1 MITASLGRGTLTVLD
16 RRGALLARVQV
27 VELVPRRLFLRAAS
41 EALRKPYRIPGGS
54 FRVVGNM
61 APMKRLLL
69 LAVLV
74 VAATAIPAQASAAGP
89 CRNEIYDD
97 WYQDGKIASTY
108 PISCYR
114 DAIKHVHG
122 DAQIYS
128 SLTDDIRAAMQAAI
142 SRAHGKSNVPNQ
154 VGKGVPASETVHRV
168 AGRTRAATRRTGRT
182 HPSTSST
189 IASPPVAD
197 SGDGSGVP
205 VPLLVLGG
213 LALLL
218 AAAGGIGMLARRRGD
233 TTSPSCRAARGA

>member
-1 MITASLGRGTLTVLD
+1 
-16 RRGALLARVQV
+16 
-27 VELVPRRLFLRAAS
+27 
-41 EALRKPYRIPGGS
+41 
-54 FRVVGNM
+54 M

-89 CRNEIYDD
+89 CRNDIYDD

-108 PISCYR
+108 TISCYR
-114 DAIKHVHG
+114 DAIKRVHG

-154 VGKGVPASETVHRV
+154 VGKGVPASETSSS
-168 AGRTRAATRRTGRT
+168 G
-182 HPSTSST
+182 STSSGDATNGPDAPVDVST

-197 SGDGSGVP
+197 SSDGSGVP
-205 VPLLVLGG
+205 VPLLVLAG

-218 AAAGGIGMLARRRGD
+218 AAAGGIGMLARRRGGD
-233 TTSPSCRAARGA
+233 DLP

>member
-1 MITASLGRGTLTVLD
+1 
-16 RRGALLARVQV
+16 
-27 VELVPRRLFLRAAS
+27 
-41 EALRKPYRIPGGS
+41 
-54 FRVVGNM
+54 
-61 APMKRLLL
+61 MKRLLL

-89 CRNEIYDD
+89 CRNDIYDD

-108 PISCYR
+108 PVACYR

-128 SLTDDIRAAMQAAI
+128 SLIDDIRAAMQAAI
-142 SRAHGKSNVPNQ
+142 SRAHGQRNIPDQ
-154 VGKGVPASETVHRV
+154 VGKGVPASETSSS
-168 AGRTRAATRRTGRT
+168 G
-182 HPSTSST
+182 STSSGDATNGPDAPVDVST

-197 SGDGSGVP
+197 SSDGSGVP

-218 AAAGGIGMLARRRGD
+218 AAAGGLGMLARRRGGD
-233 TTSPSCRAARGA
+233 DLP

>member
-1 MITASLGRGTLTVLD
+1 
-16 RRGALLARVQV
+16 
-27 VELVPRRLFLRAAS
+27 
-41 EALRKPYRIPGGS
+41 
-54 FRVVGNM
+54 
-61 APMKRLLL
+61 MKRLLL

-74 VAATAIPAQASAAGP
+74 VAATAIPAQASAVGP
-89 CRNEIYDD
+89 CRNDIYDD

-114 DAIKHVHG
+114 DAISHVHG

-154 VGKGVPASETVHRV
+154 VGKGVPASESSSSGSGPNSSSDGTDRPDAPVDV
-168 AGRTRAATRRTGRT
+168 
-182 HPSTSST
+182 ST

-197 SGDGSGVP
+197 SSDGSGVP

-218 AAAGGIGMLARRRGD
+218 AAAGGIGMLARRRGND
-233 TTSPSCRAARGA
+233 LP

>member
-1 MITASLGRGTLTVLD
+1 
-16 RRGALLARVQV
+16 
-27 VELVPRRLFLRAAS
+27 
-41 EALRKPYRIPGGS
+41 
-54 FRVVGNM
+54 
-61 APMKRLLL
+61 MKRLLL

-89 CRNEIYDD
+89 CRNDIYDD

-108 PISCYR
+108 PITCYR

-142 SRAHGKSNVPNQ
+142 SKAHGKSNVPSQ
-154 VGKGVPASETVHRV
+154 VGKGVPASEASSSSSGSGPNSSSDASKR
-168 AGRTRAATRRTGRT
+168 
-182 HPSTSST
+182 PTSPVDVST
-189 IASPPVAD
+189 IASPVAD
-197 SGDGSGVP
+197 SGGGSGVP

-218 AAAGGIGMLARRRGD
+218 AAAGAIGMLARRRSD
-233 TTSPSCRAARGA
+233 RPSAP

>member
-1 MITASLGRGTLTVLD
+1 
-16 RRGALLARVQV
+16 
-27 VELVPRRLFLRAAS
+27 
-41 EALRKPYRIPGGS
+41 
-54 FRVVGNM
+54 
-61 APMKRLLL
+61 MKRLLL
-69 LAVLV
+69 IAVLA

-89 CRNEIYDD
+89 CRNDIYDD
-97 WYQDGKIASTY
+97 WYHDGKIASTY

-142 SRAHGKSNVPNQ
+142 SRSHGKSNVPTQ
-154 VGKGVPASETVHRV
+154 VGKGISKSEVAAGAGPSASSSNDTKRPDSTVNV
-168 AGRTRAATRRTGRT
+168 
-182 HPSTSST
+182 ST

-197 SGDGSGVP
+197 SGDSSGLP

-218 AAAGGIGMLARRRGD
+218 AAAGGVGMIARRRSGD
-233 TTSPSCRAARGA
+233 TP

>member
-1 MITASLGRGTLTVLD
+1 
-16 RRGALLARVQV
+16 
-27 VELVPRRLFLRAAS
+27 
-41 EALRKPYRIPGGS
+41 
-54 FRVVGNM
+54 
-61 APMKRLLL
+61 MKRLLL

-89 CRNEIYDD
+89 CRNDIYDD

-108 PISCYR
+108 PITCYR

-142 SRAHGKSNVPNQ
+142 SRAHGKSNVPSQ
-154 VGKGVPASETVHRV
+154 VGKGVPASETSSSSSGGGPNSSSDASKR
-168 AGRTRAATRRTGRT
+168 
-182 HPSTSST
+182 PTSPVDVST
-189 IASPPVAD
+189 IASPVAD
-197 SGDGSGVP
+197 SGGGSGVP

-218 AAAGGIGMLARRRGD
+218 AAAGAIGMLARRRGD
-233 TTSPSCRAARGA
+233 RPSAP

>member
-1 MITASLGRGTLTVLD
+1 
-16 RRGALLARVQV
+16 
-27 VELVPRRLFLRAAS
+27 
-41 EALRKPYRIPGGS
+41 
-54 FRVVGNM
+54 
-61 APMKRLLL
+61 MKRLLL

-89 CRNEIYDD
+89 CRNDIYDD

-114 DAIKHVHG
+114 DAINHVHG

-154 VGKGVPASETVHRV
+154 VGKGVPASETS
-168 AGRTRAATRRTGRT
+168 TGSG
-182 HPSTSST
+182 PSSSSDASDRPDAPVDVST

-197 SGDGSGVP
+197 SGNGSGVP

-218 AAAGGIGMLARRRGD
+218 AAAGGIGMLARRRGGND
-233 TTSPSCRAARGA
+233 LP

>member
-1 MITASLGRGTLTVLD
+1 
-16 RRGALLARVQV
+16 
-27 VELVPRRLFLRAAS
+27 
-41 EALRKPYRIPGGS
+41 
-54 FRVVGNM
+54 
-61 APMKRLLL
+61 MKRLLL
-69 LAVLV
+69 LALLV

-89 CRNEIYDD
+89 CRNDIYDD

-154 VGKGVPASETVHRV
+154 VGKGVPASETSSS
-168 AGRTRAATRRTGRT
+168 G
-182 HPSTSST
+182 STSSGDATNGPDAPVDVST

-197 SGDGSGVP
+197 SSDGSGVP
-205 VPLLVLGG
+205 VPLLVLVATGAIG
-213 LALLL
+213 
-218 AAAGGIGMLARRRGD
+218 AGARYYRSRR
-233 TTSPSCRAARGA
+233 

>member
-1 MITASLGRGTLTVLD
+1 
-16 RRGALLARVQV
+16 
-27 VELVPRRLFLRAAS
+27 
-41 EALRKPYRIPGGS
+41 
-54 FRVVGNM
+54 
-61 APMKRLLL
+61 MKRLLL

-89 CRNEIYDD
+89 CRNDIYDD

-108 PISCYR
+108 PISCYH
-114 DAIKHVHG
+114 DAISHVHG

-142 SRAHGKSNVPNQ
+142 SRAHGKSNVPSQ
-154 VGKGVPASETVHRV
+154 VGKGVPASES
-168 AGRTRAATRRTGRT
+168 AGSSGSGPTSSSDATNG
-182 HPSTSST
+182 PDAPVDVST
-189 IASPPVAD
+189 IASPAVAD
-197 SGDGSGVP
+197 SGKGSGVP

-233 TTSPSCRAARGA
+233 RPSAP

>member
-1 MITASLGRGTLTVLD
+1 
-16 RRGALLARVQV
+16 
-27 VELVPRRLFLRAAS
+27 
-41 EALRKPYRIPGGS
+41 
-54 FRVVGNM
+54 
-61 APMKRLLL
+61 MKRLLL
-69 LAVLV
+69 LALLV

-89 CRNEIYDD
+89 CRNDIYDD

-154 VGKGVPASETVHRV
+154 VGKGVPASETSSS
-168 AGRTRAATRRTGRT
+168 G
-182 HPSTSST
+182 STSSGDATNGPDAPVDVST

-197 SGDGSGVP
+197 SSDGSGVP

-218 AAAGGIGMLARRRGD
+218 AAAGGLGMLARRRGGD
-233 TTSPSCRAARGA
+233 DLP

>member
-1 MITASLGRGTLTVLD
+1 
-16 RRGALLARVQV
+16 
-27 VELVPRRLFLRAAS
+27 
-41 EALRKPYRIPGGS
+41 
-54 FRVVGNM
+54 M

-69 LAVLV
+69 LAVLA

-89 CRNEIYDD
+89 CRNDVYDD
-97 WYQDGKIASTY
+97 WYHDGKIASTY

-122 DAQIYS
+122 DLKIYS

-142 SRAHGKSNVPNQ
+142 SRAHGKSNVPSQ
-154 VGKGVPASETVHRV
+154 VGKGVPAAESSSSGSGPKSSSDASKRPESPVDV
-168 AGRTRAATRRTGRT
+168 
-182 HPSTSST
+182 ST

-197 SGDGSGVP
+197 SSSGSGVP

-218 AAAGGIGMLARRRGD
+218 AAAGGIGMLARRRGGND
-233 TTSPSCRAARGA
+233 LP

>member
-1 MITASLGRGTLTVLD
+1 
-16 RRGALLARVQV
+16 
-27 VELVPRRLFLRAAS
+27 
-41 EALRKPYRIPGGS
+41 
-54 FRVVGNM
+54 
-61 APMKRLLL
+61 MKRLLL

-89 CRNEIYDD
+89 CRNDIYDD
-97 WYQDGKIASTY
+97 WYQDGKVASTY

-114 DAIKHVHG
+114 DAISHVHG

-142 SRAHGKSNVPNQ
+142 SRAHGKSNVPSQ
-154 VGKGVPASETVHRV
+154 VGKGVPASETS
-168 AGRTRAATRRTGRT
+168 GSGPMSSDATNG
-182 HPSTSST
+182 PDAPVDVST
-189 IASPPVAD
+189 IASPAVAD
-197 SGDGSGVP
+197 SDNGSGVP

-233 TTSPSCRAARGA
+233 RPSAP

>member
-1 MITASLGRGTLTVLD
+1 
-16 RRGALLARVQV
+16 
-27 VELVPRRLFLRAAS
+27 
-41 EALRKPYRIPGGS
+41 
-54 FRVVGNM
+54 
-61 APMKRLLL
+61 MKRLLL
-69 LAVLV
+69 LALLV

-89 CRNEIYDD
+89 CRNDIYDD

-114 DAIKHVHG
+114 DAINHVHG

-154 VGKGVPASETVHRV
+154 VGKGVPASETS
-168 AGRTRAATRRTGRT
+168 TGSGPNSSSDASDR
-182 HPSTSST
+182 PDAPVDVST

-197 SGDGSGVP
+197 SGNGSGVP

-218 AAAGGIGMLARRRGD
+218 AAAGGIGMLARRRGGND
-233 TTSPSCRAARGA
+233 LP

>member
-1 MITASLGRGTLTVLD
+1 
-16 RRGALLARVQV
+16 
-27 VELVPRRLFLRAAS
+27 
-41 EALRKPYRIPGGS
+41 
-54 FRVVGNM
+54 M

-69 LAVLV
+69 LALLV

-89 CRNEIYDD
+89 CRNDIYDD

-142 SRAHGKSNVPNQ
+142 SRAHGKTNVPSQ
-154 VGKGVPASETVHRV
+154 VGKGVPASESSSSSSS
-168 AGRTRAATRRTGRT
+168 GGG
-182 HPSTSST
+182 PTSSSDASKRPTSPVDVST
-189 IASPPVAD
+189 IAAPVAD
-197 SGDGSGVP
+197 SGNGSGVP

-218 AAAGGIGMLARRRGD
+218 AAAGGIGMLARRR
-233 TTSPSCRAARGA
+233 SNRPSAP

>member
-1 MITASLGRGTLTVLD
+1 
-16 RRGALLARVQV
+16 
-27 VELVPRRLFLRAAS
+27 
-41 EALRKPYRIPGGS
+41 
-54 FRVVGNM
+54 
-61 APMKRLLL
+61 MKRLLL

-89 CRNEIYDD
+89 CRNDIYDD

-154 VGKGVPASETVHRV
+154 VGKGVPASEHRPARRA
-168 AGRTRAATRRTGRT
+168 AGRIRAATRRTGRT
-182 HPSTSST
+182 LPSTSRRSRPHR
-189 IASPPVAD
+189 SPT
-197 SGDGSGVP
+197 
-205 VPLLVLGG
+205 
-213 LALLL
+213 
-218 AAAGGIGMLARRRGD
+218 AAAAVACPCRCSCSVVSRSCSQPPAVSAC
-233 TTSPSCRAARGA
+233 SPAAAATRPAPSRRAARGA

>member
-1 MITASLGRGTLTVLD
+1 
-16 RRGALLARVQV
+16 
-27 VELVPRRLFLRAAS
+27 
-41 EALRKPYRIPGGS
+41 
-54 FRVVGNM
+54 M

-69 LAVLV
+69 LAVLA

-89 CRNEIYDD
+89 CRNDIYDD
-97 WYQDGKIASTY
+97 WYHDGKIASTY

-142 SRAHGKSNVPNQ
+142 SRANGKSNVPNQ
-154 VGKGVPASETVHRV
+154 VGKGMSASEVSGSG
-168 AGRTRAATRRTGRT
+168 AKSSSDATDQPDSSVGV
-182 HPSTSST
+182 ST
-189 IASPPVAD
+189 IAAAPVAD
-197 SGDGSGVP
+197 SDNGSGLP

-233 TTSPSCRAARGA
+233 RPANPS

>member
-1 MITASLGRGTLTVLD
+1 
-16 RRGALLARVQV
+16 
-27 VELVPRRLFLRAAS
+27 
-41 EALRKPYRIPGGS
+41 
-54 FRVVGNM
+54 
-61 APMKRLLL
+61 MKRLLL

-89 CRNEIYDD
+89 CRNDIYDD

-154 VGKGVPASETVHRV
+154 VGKGVPASET
-168 AGRTRAATRRTGRT
+168 
-182 HPSTSST
+182 S
-189 IASPPVAD
+189 
-197 SGDGSGVP
+197 
-205 VPLLVLGG
+205 
-213 LALLL
+213 
-218 AAAGGIGMLARRRGD
+218 IG
-233 TTSPSCRAARGA
+233 

>member
-1 MITASLGRGTLTVLD
+1 
-16 RRGALLARVQV
+16 
-27 VELVPRRLFLRAAS
+27 
-41 EALRKPYRIPGGS
+41 
-54 FRVVGNM
+54 
-61 APMKRLLL
+61 MKRLLL
-69 LAVLV
+69 LAVLA

-89 CRNEIYDD
+89 CRNDIYDD
-97 WYQDGKIASTY
+97 WYHDGKIASTY

-154 VGKGVPASETVHRV
+154 VGKGIPASEARP
-168 AGRTRAATRRTGRT
+168 RAAARRSSSDATDQ
-182 HPSTSST
+182 PDASVDVST
-189 IASPPVAD
+189 IAAPPVAD
-197 SGDGSGVP
+197 SDNGGVP

-218 AAAGGIGMLARRRGD
+218 AAAGGVGMLARRRGGKRHP
-233 TTSPSCRAARGA
+233 PSCRAARVA

>member
-1 MITASLGRGTLTVLD
+1 
-16 RRGALLARVQV
+16 
-27 VELVPRRLFLRAAS
+27 
-41 EALRKPYRIPGGS
+41 
-54 FRVVGNM
+54 M

-89 CRNEIYDD
+89 CRNDIYDD

-108 PISCYR
+108 PLSCYR

-142 SRAHGKSNVPNQ
+142 SRAHGKTNVPSQ
-154 VGKGVPASETVHRV
+154 VGKGVPASE
-168 AGRTRAATRRTGRT
+168 
-182 HPSTSST
+182 STSSSSSGAGPTSSKRPTSPVDVST
-189 IASPPVAD
+189 IAAPPVAD
-197 SGDGSGVP
+197 SGNDSGVP

-218 AAAGGIGMLARRRGD
+218 AAAGGIGMLARRR
-233 TTSPSCRAARGA
+233 SNRPSAP

>member
-1 MITASLGRGTLTVLD
+1 
-16 RRGALLARVQV
+16 
-27 VELVPRRLFLRAAS
+27 
-41 EALRKPYRIPGGS
+41 
-54 FRVVGNM
+54 
-61 APMKRLLL
+61 MKRLLL

-89 CRNEIYDD
+89 CRNDIYDD

-114 DAIKHVHG
+114 DAISHVHG

-154 VGKGVPASETVHRV
+154 VGKGVPASETS
-168 AGRTRAATRRTGRT
+168 TGSG
-182 HPSTSST
+182 PSSSSDASARPDAPVDVST

-197 SGDGSGVP
+197 SGNGSGVP

-218 AAAGGIGMLARRRGD
+218 AAAGGIGMLARRR
-233 TTSPSCRAARGA
+233 RGNDHP

>member
-1 MITASLGRGTLTVLD
+1 
-16 RRGALLARVQV
+16 
-27 VELVPRRLFLRAAS
+27 
-41 EALRKPYRIPGGS
+41 
-54 FRVVGNM
+54 
-61 APMKRLLL
+61 MKRLLL

-89 CRNEIYDD
+89 CRNDIYDD

-142 SRAHGKSNVPNQ
+142 SRAHGKSNVPIQ
-154 VGKGVPASETVHRV
+154 VGKGVPASETS
-168 AGRTRAATRRTGRT
+168 TGSG
-182 HPSTSST
+182 PTSSSDASDRPDAPVDVST

-197 SGDGSGVP
+197 SGSGSGVP

-218 AAAGGIGMLARRRGD
+218 AAAGGIGMLARRRGGND
-233 TTSPSCRAARGA
+233 LP

>member
-1 MITASLGRGTLTVLD
+1 
-16 RRGALLARVQV
+16 
-27 VELVPRRLFLRAAS
+27 
-41 EALRKPYRIPGGS
+41 
-54 FRVVGNM
+54 M

-69 LAVLV
+69 IAVLA

-89 CRNEIYDD
+89 CRNAIYDD
-97 WYQDGKIASTY
+97 WYHDGKIASTY
-108 PISCYR
+108 PSSCYR

-142 SRAHGKSNVPNQ
+142 SRSHGKSNVPKQ
-154 VGKGVPASETVHRV
+154 VGKGISKSEVAAGAAPIASTKNDTNNNDTKRPDSTVNV
-168 AGRTRAATRRTGRT
+168 
-182 HPSTSST
+182 ST

-197 SGDGSGVP
+197 SGDSSGVP

-218 AAAGGIGMLARRRGD
+218 AAAGGVGMIARRRSGE
-233 TTSPSCRAARGA
+233 TP

>member
-1 MITASLGRGTLTVLD
+1 
-16 RRGALLARVQV
+16 
-27 VELVPRRLFLRAAS
+27 
-41 EALRKPYRIPGGS
+41 
-54 FRVVGNM
+54 M

-69 LAVLV
+69 LAVLA

-89 CRNEIYDD
+89 CRNDIYDD
-97 WYQDGKIASTY
+97 WYHDGKIASTY

-114 DAIKHVHG
+114 DAIKDVHG

-142 SRAHGKSNVPNQ
+142 SRANGKANVPSQ
-154 VGKGVPASETVHRV
+154 VGEGISESEV
-168 AGRTRAATRRTGRT
+168 AGPGNANSDTKR
-182 HPSTSST
+182 PDSTVGVST
-189 IASPPVAD
+189 IAAPPVAD
-197 SGDGSGVP
+197 SNGGGIP

-233 TTSPSCRAARGA
+233 GAA